1 MPTTAGSD
9 AASASLDPATEPAHG
24 NGDPTAE
31 QATDEPAP
39 AGSDDCEAATEQAAA
54 DTGAEANEEEVHAIE
69 RAPEPAGGA
78 GGTGS
83 GGGDTRA
90 AAEPDIPPIAD
101 PASKS
106 VTSDPSSV
114 SVQEPEPA
122 AAPTVV
128 PELTASDIPES
139 GPADEA
145 APAADPKRGSAADQA
160 PVDGEPAAPPQHDG
174 TEAAA
179 PSDESETMALAEE
192 RIAPSVAASSPSP
205 EDGHDDAPISRPSRP
220 MSSRTR
226 PLYRPKTQAE
236 VPGASDNASQSDVA
250 GQPGPQEEPITAARQ
265 NDTTGPPVNEDEP
278 APEPEEPVPTV
289 AEPEPEL
296 AIADAPLSSSAA
308 TPTTDDDDAESKA
321 AVLIQASYRGHAA
334 RTALRQHETA
344 AKSGEPDGGGSGGS
358 TVDSALAAQ
367 VEVYA
372 ADAVAEPVVVA
383 PEELAASSTIE
394 EPTPVMVGVD
404 GAGVPPPAVDE
415 ADEVTASKAPTGD
428 SLSGTIDMDAAFEPA
443 TPDAPLL
450 ASGVPPTNATIT
462 GEEPATSTVPSSDD
476 AGANTLSS
484 DLAVADATLASSA
497 ASPTTD
503 DDDAESKAAVLIQ
516 ASYRGHAART
526 ALRQHETAAKSD
538 DPDHVS
544 SAKEAK
550 RAKDA
555 KQLVNLKMM
564 INGFDNM
571 PPLVQNMFLK
581 LSVHMAKRKKTLE
594 DLFKQLDLDECG
606 VVTPEEFE
614 HGLMA
619 RGIIF
624 SKEQISEFMKA
635 VDSNHD
641 GVIDFHELCV
651 LESKLKED
659 KDDSDRHALHM
670 VFTKVEAHL
679 AKKRVRL
686 VDLFRD
692 LDNGHTGGVAT
703 EKFITGLQDHGV
715 QLTNDQA
722 RLFRKVADAD
732 GDGQFQYKELVE
744 WRKASKGTARTDVK
758 HSRAKGKWRKSVAK
772 AKPAEVAPPR
782 PAPIAPSI
790 ELSRLKKIQLLYAG
804 LFRELLQRAD
814 QADATEFSVCYGYG
828 LPAGLLADAGTR
840 ALYIYFNASYS
851 PADLE
856 LVAKVGLEHL
866 GLIGDAGAS
875 SIDCQVPPFGG
886 GFGECSRVSATMLLS
901 SGGITGSG
909 TAGSGGRSSAS
920 ATSVVFTGAGEALG
934 DVLSAASEMHQWMLD
949 GMKACHRDEAD
960 EGTLLLLPIS
970 GQHAEHDIKQ
980 AIATFKAAAIPT
992 LLFSKR
998 LQHLRW
1004 RICPQAGN
1012 KLGSSMTVY
1021 EAALQF
1027 PDSSVSIR
1035 ADPNQQRGFLED
1047 TWGNG
1052 GAGASRTSL
1061 VDLTVAISSGHP
1073 KVEGGVHTDTS
1084 NWLVAQC
1091 SASGTA
1097 IEAAAS
1103 AALSDDS
1110 IDVPAIPVAAV
1121 AALVDAAGSNVRV
1134 LPTAVAGQICRF
1146 SPLNASEEQSGLPV
1160 HVHGLFALGLDATL
1174 DKFGPGADWNAAMV
1188 THVLAPAYAR
1198 LIEELAVRCLP
1209 SAIDSGFRSV
1219 LPSPTMWPWNILA
1232 NSTWRCLH
1240 RTPFLASVAAP
1251 LAWNLSGT
1259 GSEVAFGQ
1267 KITKWRQRKS
1277 ISTRACTVDS
1287 KPEPLSKQVRWWRCA
1302 PKDALFFVED
1312 ERWSDLPAILGAF
1325 GLPVV
1330 VCSSGDALYR
1340 GAMSISTTDEFPISW
1355 VSPKLV
1361 REQLKRAPPAVI
1373 SAALAGVPH
1382 NGAEL
1387 LRYAVSDKC
1396 NMIELLGFPVPL
1408 QNGGATRLL
1417 RCSAAAVR
1425 TIYVPPA
1432 YLVGELFSGDAGH
1445 RVLHTSC
1452 SNNPELRELIFDQ
1465 AETSRLLNL
1474 QPLSLKVIRHVLLP
1488 RCLPDTWL
1496 EATNIKKLQPDENEM
1511 TIPIALSGEMD
1522 PMGWRCCD
1530 TLYHTGIVICKHCGT
1545 RSAFIE
1551 EQLEVLTPHF
1561 PTGLPVESSSMP
1573 WNSIKDWECQK
1584 VNGGPAAAWLDGF
1597 WTALTD
1603 LAEIGFCTWGEVLSE
1618 FEDVALLPGD
1628 NDVIYPLG
1636 AAITPIIELDRVKP
1650 PLKSLLVKLGGCRPY
1665 QGYPMP
1671 ADVLDSTRD
1680 NPCVNPANGIGCLT
1694 VVSWCVNRDLEKHG
1708 DSDAE
1713 KTFSA
1718 ATGEE
1723 RHALLRML
1731 GAMREYTRRQLLLV
1745 AALPIVEVWSN
1756 PSRSPSSRVSGTMG
1770 KRTRSFISVLGAIKR
1785 KEMFVSDRTN
1795 HICLRRGRNMRSLV
1809 LQRDGPNDQFNAGV
1823 VALLQACAQAV
1834 LEDSRGDRIG
1844 PRASIGAEGEFGGG
1858 GDGFAVRT
1866 LHFAQKYRTRSTR
1879 DDSTIAS
1886 RTFSKKMKWPDNKLR
1901 NYPKPWLVNC
1911 TIQPGA
1917 TIEDTATTT
1926 VALGP
1931 LRRPM
1936 SAPAQMAETAGRR
1949 KKGKG
1954 KSNLP
1959 VTQHSRELRQM
1970 TSRVNHRKE
1979 HTVGLMAMTSSDEH
1993 NQDDSWSDLHCACG
2007 AGNLK
2012 AALAIVRSDRNEVR
2026 QVATGGLT
2034 PLLVAA
2040 VLGHLDIAKL
2050 LVACGASVNEC
2061 LTTLSAASPLIAAA
2075 YNGHVDMVRFLVA
2088 HGAHVDY
2095 PCADTG
2101 ATAVVLARSQRQLA
2115 TAEFLKSLGPSRPKT
2130 APPNSVGRR
2139 RSLNR

>member
-1 MPTTAGSD
+1 MDELAAVADVP
-9 AASASLDPATEPAHG
+9 AAS
-24 NGDPTAE
+24 
-31 QATDEPAP
+31 
-39 AGSDDCEAATEQAAA
+39 DDGEAATAQAAA
-54 DTGAEANEEEVHAIE
+54 DTGAEAKEEKVQDIE
-69 RAPEPAGGA
+69 LAPEPAGDGA
-78 GGTGS
+78 GGDTGD
-83 GGGDTRA
+83 GGDTPPA
-90 AAEPDIPPIAD
+90 SEPDIPPIAD

-106 VTSDPSSV
+106 ATSDSSSV
-114 SVQEPEPA
+114 SVQELKSVAEPTA
-122 AAPTVV
+122 EPDLVATDAPV
-128 PELTASDIPES
+128 PAM
-139 GPADEA
+139 
-145 APAADPKRGSAADQA
+145 AADSKRESAADDA
-160 PVDGEPAAPPQHDG
+160 LVAGEPAAPPQQG
-174 TEAAA
+174 ATEAAA
-179 PSDESETMALAEE
+179 PTAESEPVPAAQE
-192 RIAPSVAASSPSP
+192 RRASPVAVTAASSSSD
-205 EDGHDDAPISRPSRP
+205 DGDDDAPVSRPSRP

-226 PLYRPKTQAE
+226 PLYRPKTSPAE
-236 VPGASDNASQSDVA
+236 APVASDSLSQNDVA
-250 GQPGPQEEPITAARQ
+250 YSLGPQEEPVTATRQ
-265 NDTTGPPVNEDEP
+265 ADPHRPPVTEDELELTP
-278 APEPEEPVPTV
+278 EPRVAVADPEPEPAV
-289 AEPEPEL
+289 
-296 AIADAPLSSSAA
+296 ADAPLASAA
-308 TPTTDDDDAESKA
+308 TPTTDDADVHSKAVSASKPEPAVADAPLASSKATPTTDDADAESKA

-334 RTALRQHETA
+334 RTAQRQRQTA
-344 AKSGEPDGGGSGGS
+344 ANGDEPDGGGGGGGS
-358 TVDSALAAQ
+358 PVGAGAAQ
-367 VEVYA
+367 VE
-372 ADAVAEPVVVA
+372 AVAEPVIVDPSIV
-383 PEELAASSTIE
+383 E
-394 EPTPVMVGVD
+394 EPTPLLEVG
-404 GAGVPPPAVDE
+404 GAGVPPPVVDALAAVDD
-415 ADEVTASKAPTGD
+415 ADEVTTVFKAPTAD
-428 SLSGTIDMDAAFEPA
+428 SLSGTVDI
-443 TPDAPLL
+443 
-450 ASGVPPTNATIT
+450 
-462 GEEPATSTVPSSDD
+462 ST
-476 AGANTLSS
+476 ALE
-484 DLAVADATLASSA
+484 SA
-497 ASPTTD
+497 ASDTPTTD
-503 DDDAESKAAVLIQ
+503 DANAEAKAAVVIQ
-516 ASYRGHAART
+516 ASFRGHAART
-526 ALRQHETAAKSD
+526 ALRQVASGVPRTDATITGEEPAAAATPSSDDVGAKSD
-538 DPDHVS
+538 DAEPAANVRSQETKQAQEDKRL
-544 SAKEAK
+544 AKLQA
-550 RAKDA
+550 
-555 KQLVNLKMM
+555 M
-564 INGFDNM
+564 INGFDIM
-571 PPLVQNMFLK
+571 PPMVQNMFME
-581 LSVHMAKRKKTLE
+581 LSAHMAQRNKTLQ
-594 DLFKQLDLDECG
+594 DLFTQLDLDECG
-606 VVTPEEFE
+606 LVTPKEFE

-619 RGIIF
+619 RGILF
-624 SKEQISEFMKA
+624 SPEQISEFMKA
-635 VDSNHD
+635 VDGNND
-641 GVIDFHELCV
+641 GAIDFHELCM

-659 KDDSDRHALHM
+659 TDESDHHALHM
-670 VFTKVEAHL
+670 VFTKVESHL
-679 AKKRVRL
+679 TTKRVRL
-686 VDLFRD
+686 VDLFRK
-692 LDNGHTGGVAT
+692 LDVGNTGGVAT
-703 EKFITGLQDHGV
+703 NKFIAGLKGHGV

-722 RLFRKVADAD
+722 RLFRKSADAD
-732 GDGQFQYKELVE
+732 GDGQFMYKELHA
-744 WRKASKGTARTDVK
+744 WRNASKRTARRDSINSGV
-758 HSRAKGKWRKSVAK
+758 KGKWKKGVTK
-772 AKPAEVAPPR
+772 TKPAKESEVAHPSPP
-782 PAPIAPSI
+782 PAAPSI
-790 ELSRLKKIQLLYAG
+790 QLSRLKQVQLVYTG

-814 QADATEFSVCYGYG
+814 QAEATEFSVCYGYG
-828 LPAGLLADAGTR
+828 LPAGLIADAGTR

-856 LVAKVGLEHL
+856 LVAKVGIEHL
-866 GLIGDAGAS
+866 GLIGDAGAA
-875 SIDCQVPPFGG
+875 SIDSQVPPFGS
-886 GFGECSRVSATMLLS
+886 GFSECSRVSTSMLVTSGVTS
-901 SGGITGSG
+901 S
-909 TAGSGGRSSAS
+909 S
-920 ATSVVFTGAGEALG
+920 ATSVVFTDTSESSGK
-934 DVLSAASEMHQWMLD
+934 VLSAASEMHQWMLD

-970 GQHAEHDIKQ
+970 GQHAEHDMKQ
-980 AIATFKAAAIPT
+980 AIAAFKAAANPT

-998 LQHLRW
+998 LNQLRW

-1012 KLGSSMTVY
+1012 KLGTSMTVY
-1021 EAALQF
+1021 EAALQL
-1027 PDSSVSIR
+1027 PDSYSIR
-1035 ADPNQQRGFLED
+1035 ADPNQQRSFLED

-1052 GAGASRTSL
+1052 GNGASRTSL
-1061 VDLTVAISSGHP
+1061 VDLTVAISTGHP

-1091 SASGTA
+1091 SASGPE

-1110 IDVPAIPVAAV
+1110 LDVPAIPVAAV

-1146 SPLNASEEQSGLPV
+1146 SPLNASEELSGLPV
-1160 HVHGLFALGLDATL
+1160 HVHGLFALGLDATI
-1174 DKFGPGADWNAAMV
+1174 DKSGPGGDWNVAMV
-1188 THVLAPAYAR
+1188 THVLAPAYAK
-1198 LIEELAVRCLP
+1198 LLEELAVRCLP
-1209 SAIDSGFRSV
+1209 SAMDAGFRSV

-1232 NSTWRCLH
+1232 KSTWRCLH

-1259 GSEVAFGQ
+1259 GSDVAFGQ
-1267 KITKWRQRKS
+1267 KITMWRQRRS
-1277 ISTRACTVDS
+1277 ISTRVCTVQS

-1312 ERWSDLPAILGAF
+1312 KRWPDLPAILGAF

-1330 VCSSGDALYR
+1330 VCTTNDALYA
-1340 GAMSISTTDEFPISW
+1340 GAMSMSTTDELPISW

-1396 NMIELLGFPVPL
+1396 NMIELLGFPIPL

-1425 TIYVPPA
+1425 TIYVAPA
-1432 YLVGELFSGDAGH
+1432 FLIGELFSGDAGH

-1474 QPLSLKVIRHVLLP
+1474 QPLTLTAIRHILLP

-1496 EATNIKKLQPDENEM
+1496 EATNIQKPQPDENEM
-1511 TIPIALSGEMD
+1511 AIPIAFPGQMD

-1561 PTGLPVESSSMP
+1561 PTGLPVENSSMP

-1584 VNGGPAAAWLDGF
+1584 VNGGPAAAWLDRF

-1603 LAEIGFCTWGEVLSE
+1603 LAEVGLCTWDEVLSE

-1636 AAITPIIELDRVKP
+1636 AEITPIIELDRVKP

-1671 ADVLDSTRD
+1671 PDVLDSTRV

-1694 VVSWCVNRDLEKHG
+1694 VVSWCVSRDLEKHG

-1756 PSRSPSSRVSGTMG
+1756 PSRGPSARMSGTMG

-1823 VALLQACAQAV
+1823 VALLQACAEAV

-1879 DDSTIAS
+1879 DDSMIAS
-1886 RTFSKKMKWPDNKLR
+1886 RSFSKKMKWPDDKLR

-1911 TIQPGA
+1911 TVPSGA
-1917 TIEDTATTT
+1917 PIDDDVTSTTT

-1936 SAPAQMAETAGRR
+1936 SAPPGMADTAGRR
-1949 KKGKG
+1949 KTGG
-1954 KSNLP
+1954 RGRSKSNISP
-1959 VTQHSRELRQM
+1959 TQHSRELRQM
-1970 TSRVNHRKE
+1970 TSRVNHRTQ

-1993 NQDDSWSDLHCACG
+1993 HQDDSWSDLHCACG
-2007 AGNLK
+2007 AGDLK
-2012 AALAIVRSDRNEVR
+2012 AALAIVRSNRNEVR

-2034 PLLVAA
+2034 PLLLAA

-2050 LVACGASVNEC
+2050 LVACGASVNQC

-2115 TAEFLKSLGPSRPKT
+2115 TAEFLKGIGSPRPKT